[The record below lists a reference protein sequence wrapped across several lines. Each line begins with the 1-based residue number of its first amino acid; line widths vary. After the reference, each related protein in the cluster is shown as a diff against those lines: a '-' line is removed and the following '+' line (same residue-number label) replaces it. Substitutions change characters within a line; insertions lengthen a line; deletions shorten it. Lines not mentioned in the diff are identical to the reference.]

1 MEYTKVEFENGIFAA
16 YCEIPSVL
24 DIASDSRFGVTN
36 VRQDNVHHQRF
47 AVGCLLKELFGID
60 SVLKHLPSGA
70 PYLEKDG
77 KPLPPIS
84 ISHCKGMGAVSSG
97 DVVTGV
103 DVETISDRVLR
114 VRERVFS
121 NEELRFIG
129 TSVKLHTLA
138 WTAKEAIFKVIPEE
152 GVDFKEDIQ
161 LHLSAV
167 SDDNK
172 KNEYTATAYGREYK
186 LTTMN
191 VGDDKL
197 LTVAYECK

>member
-1 MEYTKVEFENGIFAA
+1 MEYTKVELGNGIFAA
-16 YCEIPSVL
+16 YCEIPSVVE
-24 DIASDSRFGVTN
+24 IASDSHIGMTN
-36 VRQDNVHHQRF
+36 VRRDNVHHQRF
-47 AVGCLLKELFGID
+47 AVGCLLKELFGED

-77 KPLPPIS
+77 EKLAPIS

-97 DVVTGV
+97 EVMTGV
-103 DVETISDRVLR
+103 DVETVSDRVLR

-129 TSVKLHTLA
+129 TSANLNTLA
-138 WTAKEAIFKVIPEE
+138 WTAKEAVFKVIPEE

-161 LHLSAV
+161 LDLSTV
-167 SDDNK
+167 SDDSK
-172 KNEYTATAYGREYK
+172 TNEYFATAYGRKYK
-186 LTTMN
+186 LTTMS
-191 VGDDKL
+191 VGLDKL